1 MLSFEAL
8 REARVVVRT
17 TLVALKRPF
26 FSILRKVTRFAH
38 PRTHYSNIISHY
50 ECVTRKNK
58 SVILQSDKDTCI
70 NLSMGSPANDMC
82 FKCL

>member
-1 MLSFEAL
+1 MLSLMMCLSLSSRDCFAGKGLPIMPILMLSFEAL

-38 PRTHYSNIISHY
+38 PRTLYSNIFSHY
-50 ECVTRKNK
+50 
-58 SVILQSDKDTCI
+58 D
-70 NLSMGSPANDMC
+70 
-82 FKCL
+82 

>member
-1 MLSFEAL
+1 MPILMLSFEAL

-38 PRTHYSNIISHY
+38 PRTLYSNIFSHY
-50 ECVTRKNK
+50 
-58 SVILQSDKDTCI
+58 D
-70 NLSMGSPANDMC
+70 
-82 FKCL
+82 